1 MSHLIASS
9 LKFSQTILGQVLVLP
24 GDISSFNNDY
34 FVQHCAE
41 PAVLYTAPQ
50 TAADSFMSQGSHL
63 QESAGLRQT
72 LADSAG
78 IKPKTS

>member
-50 TAADSFMSQGSHL
+50 TAADSWM
-63 QESAGLRQT
+63 
-72 LADSAG
+72 
-78 IKPKTS
+78 